1 MKRLLSALAALFI
14 CLLLLPLPAGAVARA
29 DLRLNIVPVQGEND
43 QLILEVDLTV
53 ANGSPDQF
61 ISNVELVYDNHTIA
75 SQPEI
80 YGSSDLF
87 LRTQPLG
94 ISYSTTYNDF
104 PITLYYIDFDGAA
117 MENTYY
123 VAVGGQYAEPELSF
137 TRTASAMDEQGK
149 IQLSY
154 TLRNDG
160 DMPLANLRI
169 SDSAVSGDEVATL
182 DYLEVGH
189 SKTFTQSLTVTK
201 TVESKPQVSYT
212 VSGGSARVYQLSLE
226 PLTLT
231 PSNPKLALTLKSDL
245 NSILSS
251 DRATLTLNISNEGN
265 IPFTSVT
272 ISDESLGKIA
282 EGISMEVGKVNT
294 YTKIVNPTK
303 TTSYRFTAVA
313 TDASGKSYSFS
324 SDPLTIEVL
333 PAESPAPAGQLELE
347 VTAGQ
352 TSLDA
357 PGEVSFSM
365 VVRNTG
371 QDSMEQLTISDGRGN
386 VLTRTSTLEPGVQ
399 VFNIS
404 ISVDETTSFTF
415 LAEALQPDGQP
426 VQAASAPLEILVN
439 APQLTDTPQS
449 LSPEPSSIPVNSGT
463 TGFSPWLLVL
473 FIFLIL
479 LIIACIVV
487 LVILQVR
494 SRRRRQAEEAEDF
507 ITSTVYTT
515 PDFSPPDSHGYVEPD
530 EDARA
535 EISRFASQYSPR
547 KADPAPPRPAVP
559 EPQEAE
565 EDDEPTVYKA
575 RAQQP
580 RREPRTRQD
589 YRPKG

>member
-1 MKRLLSALAALFI
+1 MPAG
-14 CLLLLPLPAGAVARA
+14 LLPLPAGAVARA

-61 ISNVELVYDNHTIA
+61 ISNVELVYDNTPR
-75 SQPEI
+75 QPA
-80 YGSSDLF
+80 GN
-87 LRTQPLG
+87 LRALGPVSGAPQPLG

-160 DMPLANLRI
+160 DLPLANLRI

-333 PAESPAPAGQLELE
+333 PAESPTPAGP
-347 VTAGQ
+347 AGAGGHRRPD
-352 TSLDA
+352 L
-357 PGEVSFSM
+357 PG
-365 VVRNTG
+365 R
-371 QDSMEQLTISDGRGN
+371 
-386 VLTRTSTLEPGVQ
+386 
-399 VFNIS
+399 
-404 ISVDETTSFTF
+404 
-415 LAEALQPDGQP
+415 
-426 VQAASAPLEILVN
+426 
-439 APQLTDTPQS
+439 
-449 LSPEPSSIPVNSGT
+449 
-463 TGFSPWLLVL
+463 
-473 FIFLIL
+473 
-479 LIIACIVV
+479 
-487 LVILQVR
+487 
-494 SRRRRQAEEAEDF
+494 
-507 ITSTVYTT
+507 
-515 PDFSPPDSHGYVEPD
+515 
-530 EDARA
+530 
-535 EISRFASQYSPR
+535 
-547 KADPAPPRPAVP
+547 
-559 EPQEAE
+559 
-565 EDDEPTVYKA
+565 
-575 RAQQP
+575 P
-580 RREPRTRQD
+580 RRGQLQHGGAQHRPGQHGAAHHQRRPRQRAYPHLHPGAGACRCSTS
-589 YRPKG
+589 PFP